1 MRTGHKI
8 LLILIALS
16 FVLGAIVYF
25 NMRGN
30 NVESGYMR
38 WAIANNISL
47 FFASPTKF
55 LAGESG
61 GGGASPMMWIGIG
74 GIGLVFMLIMLKFT
88 GDSETVALRKRVKE
102 LDTAKNEAERAL
114 QEQVWK
120 GKTDRQAKE
129 SAMKDLE
136 SSIDKIEILLNE
148 LSEKEKTLK
157 VRESELIS
165 LKSGA
170 GTGAMPGRG
179 AGNDRMLAEELRK
192 KSEALQARDASIKD
206 LEQRLSSKTTQWEN
220 QLREKERQI
229 KGREGEIETL
239 RYQINDLTEQL
250 SDMEAARKRIE
261 ERFQEE
267 ARRRRE
273 IIDANEAAGKAE
285 GQRLGEQIR
294 LLEGQILERD
304 RLLKS
309 REAETQ
315 NFRRQLDELAAAKAQ
330 AENALQEQLGQ
341 SDQWQQSKEAAVREL
356 EQRYGTALQALKNE
370 VGENQL
376 LLEVR
381 DGEIN
386 SLKSEI
392 KAVAGR
398 MSELAAAKERAEAA
412 LAEVQRKEEMRGDL
426 DVASRELEE
435 RYSAELTKLANQL
448 REREEVL
455 KSRDA
460 DLNVL
465 KSEIDTANGKLA
477 ALSSAKERSEAALQ
491 EEIRKER
498 QQREA
503 REATSRELE
512 ARYARELDNVANQLR
527 EKEEFLHGRDGELT
541 ALRSELKAATA
552 RLSEVTAAKDRAD
565 AAWQEE
571 LRKERQ
577 RRESREST
585 NRELEERYSTE
596 LTNLANQLR
605 EREDSLAA
613 RDGEL
618 TALRGEIKAVT
629 GRMNEL
635 AAAKERAE
643 ASWQEELRKERQQRE
658 AREAAV
664 RELEERHAVELQGLA
679 KQLGEKE
686 ELLKGRDGEM
696 LALKTQFA
704 SLAEQLGK
712 VESAKE
718 RGAALLQEKMRGEK
732 QLREAHD
739 SALKELEEN
748 FKGKIAVLE
757 DQLSEKLQTMGS
769 RDSQVQALTS
779 ELTHLNRRLSDIEA
793 AKEKAESLFSEAVR
807 EKDELAAAKDA
818 SIRELEDNL
827 SNKMRAFETQLGD
840 REELLKGRDEEL
852 TAIKKQLAELAA
864 AKDHTTRLLQDELR
878 KKSEDLSALESAKK
892 TQEDEFADRLR
903 SLESQMGE
911 KREQLSGRDAELANL
926 SAKVIHSVL
935 SNCA

>member
-1 MRTGHKI
+1 
-8 LLILIALS
+8 
-16 FVLGAIVYF
+16 
-25 NMRGN
+25 MRGN

-477 ALSSAKERSEAALQ
+477 ALSSAK
-491 EEIRKER
+491 
-498 QQREA
+498 
-503 REATSRELE
+503 
-512 ARYARELDNVANQLR
+512 
-527 EKEEFLHGRDGELT
+527 
-541 ALRSELKAATA
+541 
-552 RLSEVTAAKDRAD
+552 
-565 AAWQEE
+565 
-571 LRKERQ
+571 
-577 RRESREST
+577 
-585 NRELEERYSTE
+585 
-596 LTNLANQLR
+596 
-605 EREDSLAA
+605 
-613 RDGEL
+613 
-618 TALRGEIKAVT
+618 
-629 GRMNEL
+629 
-635 AAAKERAE
+635 
-643 ASWQEELRKERQQRE
+643 
-658 AREAAV
+658 
-664 RELEERHAVELQGLA
+664 
-679 KQLGEKE
+679 
-686 ELLKGRDGEM
+686 
-696 LALKTQFA
+696 
-704 SLAEQLGK
+704 
-712 VESAKE
+712 
-718 RGAALLQEKMRGEK
+718 
-732 QLREAHD
+732 
-739 SALKELEEN
+739 
-748 FKGKIAVLE
+748 
-757 DQLSEKLQTMGS
+757 
-769 RDSQVQALTS
+769 
-779 ELTHLNRRLSDIEA
+779 
-793 AKEKAESLFSEAVR
+793 
-807 EKDELAAAKDA
+807 
-818 SIRELEDNL
+818 
-827 SNKMRAFETQLGD
+827 
-840 REELLKGRDEEL
+840 
-852 TAIKKQLAELAA
+852 
-864 AKDHTTRLLQDELR
+864 
-878 KKSEDLSALESAKK
+878 
-892 TQEDEFADRLR
+892 
-903 SLESQMGE
+903 
-911 KREQLSGRDAELANL
+911 
-926 SAKVIHSVL
+926 
-935 SNCA
+935 